1 MNLAR
6 KDVLAS
12 AALAGQKN
20 RRVASRGALR
30 SLEQR
35 DHTWVLRSDERLFDG
50 FLRGLVIG
58 LGHESNRRDSIGLSN
73 IHRGVIPR
81 NARVLPISAW
91 LYVATLAAHRSAWSI
106 RG

>member
-6 KDVLAS
+6 KDVLAG

-30 SLEQR
+30 SLEQL
-35 DHTWVLRSDERLFDG
+35 DHSGVLRFDERLFDG

-58 LGHESNRRDSIGLSN
+58 LGHEANRRDSIGLSN
-73 IHRGVIPR
+73 IHRAVIPR
-81 NARVLPISAW
+81 NARVLPISAS
-91 LYVATLAAHRSAWSI
+91 LCGYPCGAP
-106 RG
+106 